1 MPLNGVG
8 CGSGGYKQLD
18 EYIINFQERILHDI
32 EGIVIMLIVS
42 PRSYVTA
49 AFDSIFPA
57 LIEYVYDKLSP
68 VNNWWIDIVCKNK
81 DDIFSNWEV
90 RELIHEDYV
99 PDCYAALFDYFDEY
113 SLCRLVWFYSKKH
126 FIERDLKK
134 FKKLYN
140 IRNEWAH
147 RDYKQEYRQADVYD
161 DETSKRKWAISSI
174 QDIRSVANYLGEK
187 DIAKRISI
195 LLFKMKCDWIG
206 IEDNIELPTHGKLT
220 KWLYENV
227 VSRVISDDSP
237 VSEETKERVKN
248 SFNNLVDFVN
258 VASPMTASRY
268 VVDYYWDAIKAKTNV
283 YYEIKRY
290 DNIPTFEDVVEPFTE
305 YCYGANY

>member
-1 MPLNGVG
+1 
-8 CGSGGYKQLD
+8 
-18 EYIINFQERILHDI
+18 
-32 EGIVIMLIVS
+32 MLIIS

-49 AFDSIFPA
+49 AFDSIFPT
-57 LIEYVYDKLSP
+57 LIEYVFDKISP
-68 VNNWWIDIVCKNK
+68 VNNWWTDIVCLNK
-81 DDIFSNWEV
+81 DYIFSNWEV
-90 RELIHEDYV
+90 RELIYEDEV

-126 FIERDLKK
+126 FTDRDLKM
-134 FKKLYN
+134 FKKLYD

-147 RDYKQEYRQADVYD
+147 RDYKQEYRQAAVYD
-161 DETSKRKWAISSI
+161 DEASKRKWAILSI
-174 QDIRSVANYLGEK
+174 QDIRRVANYLGEK

-220 KWLYENV
+220 NWLYENV

-237 VSEETKERVKN
+237 VNDETKERVKN
-248 SFNNLVDFVN
+248 SFSNLIDFAN
-258 VASPMTASRY
+258 VASPKTASRY
-268 VVDYYWDAIKAKTNV
+268 VVDYYWNAIKAKTDV
-283 YYEIKRY
+283 YYEIKRH

-305 YCYGANY
+305 YCYGAK